1 MNFKLVM
8 ILVINISVSIALI
21 SCNSQIQKKPLSK
34 RTMEC
39 NSNTRCL
46 YVKAIMGHILMRYK
60 KVEPT
65 TYVKCDVG
73 VKQKRG
79 GIIISVVIEQCNLTR
94 SSKRHLESIIN
105 ESSPLPYKGF
115 EKVFESLLNIKFRTR

>member
-8 ILVINISVSIALI
+8 ILVINISVSIGLI

-39 NSNTRCL
+39 NSNTKCL
-46 YVKAIMGHILMRYK
+46 YVKAIMRHIRMRYK
-60 KVEPT
+60 KVVPT
-65 TYVKCDVG
+65 TYMKCDVS

-79 GIIISVVIEQCNLTR
+79 GIIISVVIERCNLTR
-94 SSKRHLESIIN
+94 SSKRHLENIIN

-115 EKVFESLLNIKFRTR
+115 EKVFESSLNLKFRSQ